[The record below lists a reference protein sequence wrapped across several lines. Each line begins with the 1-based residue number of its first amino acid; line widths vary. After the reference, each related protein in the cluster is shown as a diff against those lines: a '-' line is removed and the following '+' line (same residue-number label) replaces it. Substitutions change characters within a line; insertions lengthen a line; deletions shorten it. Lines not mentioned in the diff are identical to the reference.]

1 MKVSELLN
9 YIQESIND
17 SCLSLDSEVLI
28 RDSWGDLSAVIE
40 LKNDTNKLVL
50 ADHEA
55 T

>member
-9 YIQESIND
+9 YIQENIND
-17 SCLSLDSEVLI
+17 SCLSLDSEVFI
-28 RDSWGDLSAVIE
+28 RDSWGDLSFVTE
-40 LKNDTNKLVL
+40 LKNDANQLVL